1 MQDPAAIG
9 WFPNASTMTA
19 GSMTRV
25 SKEVIA
31 EVVSQTLGAAKGSP
45 DMRAAGAALAK
56 SARVVAETV
65 RTALIPLAL
74 VNIGVRRFEEYIRT
88 KFVDELD
95 EATATIPEASIQE
108 PPLNIAG
115 PVMQGLTYTYESD
128 ELRKM
133 FLSLLATSMDSAKD
147 GTAHP
152 AFADIIRQIDA
163 EEAPYLRSV
172 LRGVSA
178 PLIEVRSGNETSYTV
193 RIKHLMNVTRSGSPD
208 TNPRIA
214 AYVENWV
221 RLGLVSADYT
231 KSFTT
236 ESQYDWT
243 QTRPE
248 IVDAW
253 TADPETTIQRGV
265 LEVTPWG
272 RDFATAVQL
281 LEIPESVSIPACDD
295 ENDDEAPIPAA
306 TA

>member
-1 MQDPAAIG
+1 
-9 WFPNASTMTA
+9 
-19 GSMTRV
+19 
-25 SKEVIA
+25 
-31 EVVSQTLGAAKGSP
+31 
-45 DMRAAGAALAK
+45 MRAAGVALAK

-95 EATATIPEASIQE
+95 EATASIPEASIQE

-163 EEAPYLRSV
+163 EEAHYLRSV

-178 PLIEVRSGNETSYTV
+178 PIVEVRSGDATNYTL
-193 RIKHLMNVTRSGSPD
+193 RIKHLLNVLRDGVPD

-221 RLGLVSADYT
+221 RLGLVRADYT
-231 KSFTT
+231 KSFTAAA
-236 ESQYDWT
+236 QYDWT

-248 IVDAW
+248 ILDARA
-253 TADPETTIQRGV
+253 ADSETTLHHGV

-272 RDFATAVQL
+272 RDFAAAVQL
-281 LEIPESVSIPACDD
+281 LDTPESVSIPACDD
-295 ENDDEAPIPAA
+295 EDKDPEPIAPEA
-306 TA
+306 